1 MEGIDRRVNC
11 KDIELA
17 RRIIAAF
24 EGRALGRHNSSVD
37 LRDNEVAR
45 RRDIS
50 TGLNFDT
57 GRVVSRQEET
67 TERRVFPE
75 DMIRRAVVIIQP
87 DWLRCEVG
95 QVCTV
100 LPGGAD
106 PRTDLRWNVIPPMSR
121 LINQFQADVSS
132 QMREMDYLQ
141 FEAIR
146 VLKGSDI
153 QFMWRRIR

>member
-1 MEGIDRRVNC
+1 MNC

-45 RRDIS
+45 IERPS
-50 TGLNFDT
+50 TGLNFDA
-57 GRVVSRQEET
+57 GRVVSRQEGTYET

-75 DMIRRAVVIIQP
+75 DLIRRATVIIQP

-95 QVCTV
+95 QVCAL

-106 PRTDLRWNVIPPMSR
+106 PRTDLRWNVIPPITDDFLEASARME
-121 LINQFQADVSS
+121 L
-132 QMREMDYLQ
+132 DYRQ

-146 VLKGSDI
+146 VLKDGGI